1 MVSASL
7 VEERAL
13 TLVTSL
19 PCALS
24 DLYLRYGAG
33 WSLPDHVTRAWAV
46 EQDEHRGIMRATSR
60 FLISFGMGKLKKT
73 WLRPLELQPS

>member
-46 EQDEHRGIMRATSR
+46 EQDEHGA
-60 FLISFGMGKLKKT
+60 
-73 WLRPLELQPS
+73 